1 MGGDPAATFCATLVD
16 EWARAGLT
24 DAAVSPGSR
33 STPMALAL
41 DAQPRVEVHVF
52 LDERSAAFFALG
64 VGSRT
69 GRPAVVLTTSGTA
82 AAELHPAVVEAH
94 HADVPL
100 LAVTADR
107 PPEDHGVGA
116 PQTIEQAGLYG
127 GAVRWE
133 LDPGVPDPAVAHTWR
148 SLAARAHAEAC
159 GAGGRPGP
167 VHLNLAFRE
176 PLDGRPGP
184 LPPGRRDG
192 LPWHRA
198 TPVAEAVAAGVEELA
213 SRLSGR
219 RGLVVAD
226 GDTGDPR
233 PVHRLATELGWPV
246 LAGARSPCRLPE
258 PATVVA
264 FDALLR
270 HGPFAHRARPEV
282 VLRLGSPPVSRV
294 LAAWLATGGA
304 EEMVVGASGGWRDP
318 SRSAAEVVMA
328 DPATV
333 CAAIAR
339 RRPRP
344 APRRWAALW
353 AEAERSAQRAIDRV
367 VAGHAEVTEP
377 GVARSL
383 VSCLPA
389 GSGLVVASSMP
400 IRDVELCAR
409 PRDGIRIMANRGT
422 NGIDGT
428 VATVLGAAARH
439 PRSTVG
445 LLGDLAFL
453 HDAGALVGSAGRR
466 LDAVLVVIDNQG
478 GGIFSFLPQ
487 ARSVP
492 APQFERLLA
501 TPHGVDLPG
510 LVRAHGLEA
519 QEMTEGVDLGPAVTA
534 ALGRGGVSVVVVRTD
549 RSRNVAVHEELHAAV
564 ADALTRAPRASVSGR
579 N

>member
-1 MGGDPAATFCATLVD
+1 MGEDPAATFCATLVD

-24 DAAVSPGSR
+24 DAAVCPGSR

-41 DAQPRVEVHVF
+41 DAEPRVNVHVF
-52 LDERSAAFFALG
+52 LDERSAAFFAVG

-116 PQTIEQAGLYG
+116 PQTIEQAHLYG
-127 GAVRWE
+127 GAVRWRV
-133 LDPGVPDPAVAHTWR
+133 DPGVPDPAVGHAWR

-176 PLDGRPGP
+176 PLVGRPGP
-184 LPPGRRDG
+184 LPPGRADG
-192 LPWHRA
+192 RPWHRA
-198 TPVAEAVAAGVEELA
+198 VPVTTAPPGVDEVAA
-213 SRLSGR
+213 RFSGR

-226 GDTGDPR
+226 GDTGDPD
-233 PVHRLATELGWPV
+233 PVHRLATDLGWPV
-246 LAGARSPCRLPE
+246 LAGARSPCRLPG
-258 PATVVA
+258 PVTVTA

-270 HGPFAHRARPEV
+270 HGPFARDARPEV
-282 VLRLGSPPVSRV
+282 VLRLGSPPASRV
-294 LAAWLATGGA
+294 LAEWLATGEA
-304 EEMVVGASGGWRDP
+304 EETVVGAPGPWRDP
-318 SRSAAEVVMA
+318 SRSAGEVLVA
-328 DPATV
+328 DAATL
-333 CAAIAR
+333 CSALTR
-339 RRPRP
+339 HRLRP
-344 APRRWAALW
+344 APAKWTARWAQ
-353 AEAERSAQRAIDRV
+353 AERSARRAMGDV
-367 VAGHAEVTEP
+367 LDGHTEVTEP
-377 GVARSL
+377 GLARSL
-383 VSCLPA
+383 VSGLPP
-389 GSGLVVASSMP
+389 GSAVVVASSMP
-400 IRDVELCAR
+400 IRDVELCAP
-409 PRDGIRIMANRGT
+409 PRADIRILANRGA

-445 LLGDLAFL
+445 LVGDLAFL
-453 HDAGALVGSAGRR
+453 HDAGALVGSAARR
-466 LDAVLVVIDNQG
+466 LDAVIVVVDNGG

-487 ARSVP
+487 ACSIP

-501 TPHGVDLPG
+501 TPHGVDLVG

-519 QEMTEGVDLGPAVTA
+519 QEMEGTDVEPAVTA
-534 ALGRGGVSVVVVRTD
+534 ALARGGLSVVVARTD
-549 RSRNVAVHEELHAAV
+549 RSRNVAVHQELQAAV
-564 ADALTRAPRASVSGR
+564 ADALTSVSPVALSPWD
-579 N
+579 